1 MIRALR
7 PEDLDQVMQI
17 WLDANLEAHCFL
29 PESYWCDHMEEVR
42 AALPAAQVFVYQ
54 DWEGLQGFAGLTG
67 DYLGGAL
74 RPACRPVQGDRA
86 GAAGAGQGG
95 AGEPDTPR
103 VPGEQPGGPLLPAG
117 GLCHPGRG
125 AGGEHRPGRVPYGV
139 AQGRTAPST
148 AARGALIR

>member
-54 DWEGLQGFAGLTG
+54 DWEGLQGFAGL
-67 DYLGGAL
+67 
-74 RPACRPVQGDRA
+74 PATIWRGSSS
-86 GAAGAGQGG
+86 G
-95 AGEPDTPR
+95 
-103 VPGEQPGGPLLPAG
+103 VPPGPGGSG
-117 GLCHPGRG
+117 GRCWSGPRSGGR
-125 AGGEHRPGRVPYGV
+125 A
-139 AQGRTAPST
+139 
-148 AARGALIR
+148 